1 LKGFHMPED
10 VKVGASAKMFL
21 RDSEGRVLVM
31 LRSETSKRFKL
42 VWDMPGGKVDPGE
55 SLEEALRRE
64 LSEETGLACGELT
77 KLGTRTFD
85 IDAIPCIETLYSG
98 DLVGPPE
105 VRLSHEHVEHR
116 WVSIESLIAEE
127 IPIMPHLA
135 NFIKE
140 CKELQND
147 DQI

>member
-1 LKGFHMPED
+1 MPED
-10 VKVGASAKMFL
+10 AKVGASTKMFL
-21 RDSEGRVLVM
+21 RNSEGRVLVM

-64 LSEETGLACGELT
+64 LFEETALACGELT

-85 IDAIPCIETLYSG
+85 IDGLPCIETLYSA
-98 DLVGPPE
+98 DLAGPPE
-105 VRLSHEHVEHR
+105 VRLSDEHVEHR
-116 WVSIESLIAEE
+116 WVSIASLSAEE

-140 CKELQND
+140 CRELQTD
-147 DQI
+147 DYS